1 VSVSVTIDDR
11 RSLPMIIEQLEQV
24 GEVTREDDMAIVC
37 AVGEGLQNDPT
48 FVGELL
54 HAIGDVPLRMVS
66 QAASRRNITFVIR
79 AADLTRTLARVH
91 DRFFAKSLV
100 VQNSELGIQN

>member
-1 VSVSVTIDDR
+1 
-11 RSLPMIIEQLEQV
+11 
-24 GEVTREDDMAIVC
+24 VTREDDMAIVC
-37 AVGEGLQNDPT
+37 AVGEGLQTDPT

-79 AADLTRTLARVH
+79 AADLARTLARVH
-91 DRFFAKSLV
+91 DRFFAGKDFAIHNSKLE
-100 VQNSELGIQN
+100 VQN